1 MEKSRVALLGVFSTA
16 LVALTTSAVLAQP
29 RAVIEL
35 FTSQGCS
42 SCPAADRLLGELGED
57 PSIITMSLPITY
69 WDYLGWKDTLAMP
82 GHSSRQR
89 AYSRERGDR
98 EVYTPQ
104 AVVNGSIQVLGSDR
118 VAIEDAIE
126 QSRKHP
132 EVLTLPVSLSV
143 ADGEIKVTAPEKIP
157 GTGEV
162 WLCSL
167 SKAVPVV
174 ISRGENRGLTITY
187 HNVVRRWSK
196 LGDWNGAAAA
206 WTVPVSAVEGED
218 VDAVAVVVQAGD
230 AHDPGSM
237 LAAAMAP
244 LTGTSH

>member
-1 MEKSRVALLGVFSTA
+1 MEKSRVALLGVLATA
-16 LVALTTSAVLAQP
+16 LVAVTTSAVLAGP

-57 PSIITMSLPITY
+57 PSIIAMSLPINY
-69 WDYLGWKDTLAMP
+69 WDYLGWKDTLAMA

-89 AYSRERGDR
+89 AYSRARGDR

-104 AVVNGSIQVLGSDR
+104 AVVNGSVQVLGSDR

-132 EVLTLPVSLSV
+132 EVLRLAVSLSV
-143 ADGEIKVTAPEKIP
+143 TDGEIKVTAPATIP

-174 ISRGENRGLTITY
+174 IGRGENRGLTITY

-206 WTVPVSAVEGED
+206 WTVPVSTVEGD
-218 VDAVAVVVQAGD
+218 GVDAVAVVVQAGD
-230 AHDPGSM
+230 AQDPGSIVG
-237 LAAAMAP
+237 AAMAP
-244 LTGTSH
+244 LTGTIH

>member
-1 MEKSRVALLGVFSTA
+1 MEKGRVVLLGVFTTA
-16 LVALTTSAVLAQP
+16 MVAVTTSAVLAEP

-82 GHSSRQR
+82 GHSNRQR
-89 AYSRERGDR
+89 AYSHLRGDSQ
-98 EVYTPQ
+98 VYTPQ
-104 AVVNGSIQVLGSDR
+104 AVVDGSVQVLGSDP

-132 EVLTLPVSLSV
+132 DVLKLPVSLSV
-143 ADGEIKVTAPEKIP
+143 ADGEIKVTAPAKIP
-157 GTGEV
+157 GSGEV

-174 ISRGENRGLTITY
+174 IGRGENRGLTITY

-196 LGDWNGAAAA
+196 LGDWNAASTA
-206 WTVPVSAVEGED
+206 WTVPVSAITGEG
-218 VDAVAVVVQAGD
+218 VDAVAVVVQAGN
-230 AHDPGSM
+230 AQNPGAI
-237 LAAAMAP
+237 LGAAMAP
-244 LTGTSH
+244 LTGAIH

>member
-1 MEKSRVALLGVFSTA
+1 MEQSRVALLGVLATA
-16 LVALTTSAVLAQP
+16 LVAVTTSAVLAGP

-57 PSIITMSLPITY
+57 PSIIAMSLPINY
-69 WDYLGWKDTLAMP
+69 WDYLGWKDTLAMA
-82 GHSSRQR
+82 GHGSRQR
-89 AYSRERGDR
+89 AYSRARGDR

-104 AVVNGSIQVLGSDR
+104 AVVNGSVQVLGSDR

-132 EVLTLPVSLSV
+132 EVLRLPVSLSV
-143 ADGEIKVTAPEKIP
+143 ADGEIKVTAPATIP

-174 ISRGENRGLTITY
+174 IGRGENRGLTITY

-206 WTVPVSAVEGED
+206 WTVPVGAVEGD
-218 VDAVAVVVQAGD
+218 GVDAVAVVVQAGD
-230 AHDPGSM
+230 AQNPGSIVG
-237 LAAAMAP
+237 AAMAP
-244 LTGTSH
+244 LTGTIH

>member
-1 MEKSRVALLGVFSTA
+1 MEQSRVALLGVLATA
-16 LVALTTSAVLAQP
+16 LVAVTTSAVLAGP

-57 PSIITMSLPITY
+57 PSIIAMSLPINY
-69 WDYLGWKDTLAMP
+69 WDYLGWKDTLAMA

-89 AYSRERGDR
+89 AYSRARGDR

-104 AVVNGSIQVLGSDR
+104 AVVNGSVQVLGSDR

-132 EVLTLPVSLSV
+132 EVLRLPVSLSV
-143 ADGEIKVTAPEKIP
+143 ADGEIKVTAPTTIP

-174 ISRGENRGLTITY
+174 IGRGENRGLTITY

-206 WTVPVSAVEGED
+206 WTVPVSAVEGD
-218 VDAVAVVVQAGD
+218 GVDAVAVVVQAGD
-230 AHDPGSM
+230 AQNPGSIVG
-237 LAAAMAP
+237 AAMAP
-244 LTGTSH
+244 LTGTIH